1 MNISMIKRNS
11 RFGRTI
17 AFLCE
22 SFASLCVENENLT
35 AKNAKIEIAKN
46 REVFHHNLFILKV
59 LSILTLLLLQF
70 NLFAQKEM
78 LCQGAYW
85 TEDEA
90 AAMLKKW
97 ATEWTTRADW
107 EKRAEVIRQG
117 LITGMKYDQMPK
129 VSNDFKPII
138 HSTREMDG
146 YIVENIAIEGFPGFY
161 ITGNLYRP
169 LKTDKKC
176 PAILT
181 PHGHWEDRRMSE
193 DVQKRCASFAK
204 MGAVVFAY
212 DMVGYGDSKQ
222 VTHKIPVALL
232 LQTFNSKR
240 VIDYLVT
247 RPDIDAE
254 KIGVTGESGGG
265 TQTIMITALDNRIKV
280 SVPVVMVSAYFF
292 GGCTCESGMPVHKSD
307 HHQTNNVEIAALA
320 APRPMLLISDGGD
333 WTKNVP
339 CIEMPYLQKVYAL
352 YGAESKIVN
361 AHFPG
366 ERHGYEASKRFPVYN
381 FFDEYL
387 GLDAGKIYNEKGFD
401 ESFVTVLSKDELRVF
416 NAEHPVPANAL
427 QGDEAVI
434 KYLNLK

>member
-1 MNISMIKRNS
+1 MRTLVWIKYLIVS
-11 RFGRTI
+11 
-17 AFLCE
+17 FL
-22 SFASLCVENENLT
+22 V
-35 AKNAKIEIAKN
+35 IIQMG
-46 REVFHHNLFILKV
+46 VY
-59 LSILTLLLLQF
+59 
-70 NLFAQKEM
+70 AQKNM

-97 ATEWTTRADW
+97 SSEWTTRADW

-117 LITGMKYDQMPK
+117 LIKGMKLDQMPK
-129 VSNDFKPII
+129 VDNNFKPII

-146 YIVENIAIEGFPGFY
+146 YIVENIAIESFPGFY

-181 PHGHWEDRRMSE
+181 PHGHWDDRRMME
-193 DVQKRCASFAK
+193 DVQKRCACFAK
-204 MGAVVFAY
+204 MGAVAFAY

-222 VTHKIPVALL
+222 VSHKIPVALL

-240 VIDYLVT
+240 VIDYMVSRT
-247 RPDIDAE
+247 DVDPE

-280 SVPVVMVSAYFF
+280 SVPVVMVSAFFF

-307 HHQTNNVEIAALA
+307 HHQTNNVEIAALC

-333 WTKNVP
+333 WTRNVP
-339 CIEMPYLQKVYAL
+339 RIEMPYLRKVYEL
-352 YGAESKIVN
+352 YGAESKLDN

-387 GLDAGKIYNEKGFD
+387 GLNAGRIYNEKGFD
-401 ESFVTVLSKDELRVF
+401 ESFITVLSKEELRVF
-416 NAEHPVPANAL
+416 DDKHPVPTNAL
-427 QGDEAVI
+427 QGNDAVI